1 MTQAGNASFAPGL
14 PASVPVTDLRE
25 IALAAEPANP
35 VPRAPLASA
44 SALGIH
50 AAVEPRWLAAG
61 AVALPPTAG
70 GGKPLELRQEDLF
83 AALSRVPKETRQL
96 IVIDNFKDKT
106 IPIDRNNTVGDVSHG
121 ELCAAIAEK
130 RMGRPVHRIDIG
142 SYDAGWEGRAVAA
155 LSRLI
160 AQAPPGRDAQHRFS
174 GYVLSVS
181 FGASTDSVLSESQF
195 KIRRLL
201 DTLAAGGA
209 SVYIAAG
216 NDWDNTLATPRM
228 RTVGASDGVQGFAA
242 DAAPSAALIENPGT
256 DQIANGRVLAKPTYD
271 AQSGRLTGWSIDAD
285 DKPEFLPKD
294 MTDVSRRGEA
304 IRGQALAAAV
314 LSPAQAAG
322 WYRRLMAMP
331 PAEARAALSKAL
343 GRKVLSLNSLDAVFA
358 SAALS
363 NPIQAPAGVDGRRLH
378 VSATGVFAAMLRLAR
393 DAEVL
398 FFTVGRDSRLQP
410 LDNRGIR
417 LLGPA
422 TSYSTP
428 FAAGEGANR

>member
-1 MTQAGNASFAPGL
+1 
-14 PASVPVTDLRE
+14 
-25 IALAAEPANP
+25 
-35 VPRAPLASA
+35 
-44 SALGIH
+44 
-50 AAVEPRWLAAG
+50 
-61 AVALPPTAG
+61 
-70 GGKPLELRQEDLF
+70 
-83 AALSRVPKETRQL
+83 
-96 IVIDNFKDKT
+96 
-106 IPIDRNNTVGDVSHG
+106 
-121 ELCAAIAEK
+121 
-130 RMGRPVHRIDIG
+130 
-142 SYDAGWEGRAVAA
+142 
-155 LSRLI
+155 
-160 AQAPPGRDAQHRFS
+160 
-174 GYVLSVS
+174 
-181 FGASTDSVLSESQF
+181 
-195 KIRRLL
+195 
-201 DTLAAGGA
+201 
-209 SVYIAAG
+209 
-216 NDWDNTLATPRM
+216 
-228 RTVGASDGVQGFAA
+228 
-242 DAAPSAALIENPGT
+242 
-256 DQIANGRVLAKPTYD
+256 
-271 AQSGRLTGWSIDAD
+271 
-285 DKPEFLPKD
+285 